1 MRKEKYN
8 FEDFEDFDDSID
20 ENFKIE
26 TQMSG
31 PNKIFNNFHD
41 NFIHTQNRL
50 PPAGGFHSPKY

>member
-1 MRKEKYN
+1 MRKFDKYN

-31 PNKIFNNFHD
+31 PNKTFNNFHD
-41 NFIHTQNRL
+41 NFKRL
-50 PPAGGFHSPKY
+50 PPAGGYHSPNYS